1 MVNLGRSNIG
11 RKGTEVVKLGKFP
24 EKKQTARRQNLR
36 AVRWTVVD

>member
-1 MVNLGRSNIG
+1 MGNVVRSNIG
-11 RKGTEVVKLGKFP
+11 RNVTEVFKLGRFL